1 MYLNLIY
8 NPVNHIIMETK
19 NYLKLFI
26 TICILLSNFLIIN
39 AQEIKLIGFNI
50 TENNELDIVKWSAGS
65 TAYDSSTPSTIQSVY
80 MGTSTFDVRS
90 GKFYVNAIQYDSGE
104 YQNKLFSYDTNSQIV
119 TVSPQSSIYNGG
131 SEVDM
136 ESGLVYSYDFTDPNN
151 PEFKMFNPS
160 TQAIT
165 TLGVINFDSFRGY
178 YHDSSCFD
186 SNLKIFYFTVLKE
199 DGIKELVTVNVNSQ
213 PFSYTIL
220 PIPDSIFVDFYGL
233 EFSNKT
239 NKIYTMSNDSYE
251 FGTPFSV
258 KIGILNPL
266 DATVST
272 IVDMVDTPGYEMGNK
287 TFDQETNSYIF
298 VGVDAVGDRHL
309 KVVNTVTGIVDN
321 LPLPSEYILEFECDN
336 SIFAVSK
343 YGVLGVNENITTT
356 FSISPN
362 PTRDFLKVNYDGVV
376 LNYSIIDVMGKIVAS
391 DNLTTN
397 NTIDVNELSNGMYI
411 LKITTDNEILT
422 KKFMVN

>member
-1 MYLNLIY
+1 MIY
-8 NPVNHIIMETK
+8 YSVNQIIMKTK
-19 NYLKLFI
+19 NYLKLFV
-26 TICILLSNFLIIN
+26 TICILLSNFLIVN

-50 TENNELDIVKWSAGS
+50 TENNELDIVKWNAGS
-65 TAYDSSTPSTIQSVY
+65 SSFNSSTPSTIQSVY

-90 GKFYVNAIQYDSGE
+90 GKFYVNAIQFGSGE

-160 TQAIT
+160 TQTTT
-165 TLGVINFDSFRGY
+165 TLGVINFDDFRSF

-186 SNLKIFYFTVLKE
+186 SNSKKFYFTVLNE

-220 PIPDSIFVDFYGL
+220 PIPDSVSVDFYGL

-239 NKIYTMSNDSYE
+239 NRIYTMYNNSYE
-251 FGTPFSV
+251 SETPISV

-287 TFDQETNSYIF
+287 TFDQETNSFIF
-298 VGVDAVGDRHL
+298 VGVDAVGERHL

-336 SIFAVSK
+336 SIFAVSR
-343 YGVLGVNENITTT
+343 YGVLGLNENKSTS

-362 PTRDFLKVNYDGVV
+362 PANDLLKVNFDGIVS
-376 LNYSIIDVMGKIVAS
+376 NYSIIDVMGKTVAS
-391 DNLTTN
+391 GNLNAN
-397 NTIDVNELSNGMYI
+397 NTINVYELSNGMYI
-411 LKITTDNEILT
+411 LKLATENEILT
-422 KKFMVN
+422 KKFLVN

>member
-1 MYLNLIY
+1 MKS
-8 NPVNHIIMETK
+8 K
-19 NYLKLFI
+19 NYLKLFV
-26 TICILLSNFLIIN
+26 TICILLSNFLIVN

-50 TENNELDIVKWSAGS
+50 TENNELDIVKWNAGS
-65 TAYDSSTPSTIQSVY
+65 SSFNSSTPSTIQSVY

-131 SEVDM
+131 SEVDT

-160 TQAIT
+160 TQTTT
-165 TLGVINFDSFRGY
+165 TLGVINFDDFRSF

-186 SNLKIFYFTVLKE
+186 SNSKKFYFTVLNE

-220 PIPDSIFVDFYGL
+220 PIPDSVSVDFYGL

-239 NKIYTMSNDSYE
+239 NRIYTMYNNSYE
-251 FGTPFSV
+251 SETPISV

-287 TFDQETNSYIF
+287 TFDQETNSFIF
-298 VGVDAVGDRHL
+298 VGVDAVGERHL

-336 SIFAVSK
+336 SIFAVSR
-343 YGVLGVNENITTT
+343 YGVLGLNENKSTS

-362 PTRDFLKVNYDGVV
+362 PANDLLKVNFDGIVS
-376 LNYSIIDVMGKIVAS
+376 NYSIIDVMGKTVAS
-391 DNLTTN
+391 GNLNAN
-397 NTIDVNELSNGMYI
+397 NTINVYELSNGMYI
-411 LKITTDNEILT
+411 LKLATENEILT
-422 KKFMVN
+422 KKFLVN

>member
-1 MYLNLIY
+1 
-8 NPVNHIIMETK
+8 METK

-65 TAYDSSTPSTIQSVY
+65 TAYDISTHSTIQSVY

-165 TLGVINFDSFRGY
+165 TLGVINFDSFRSY

-422 KKFMVN
+422 KKFIVN

>member
-1 MYLNLIY
+1 MIY
-8 NPVNHIIMETK
+8 YSVNQIIMKSK
-19 NYLKLFI
+19 NYLKLFV
-26 TICILLSNFLIIN
+26 TICILLSNFLIVN

-50 TENNELDIVKWSAGS
+50 TENNELDIVKWNAGS
-65 TAYDSSTPSTIQSVY
+65 SSFNSSTPSTIQSVY

-160 TQAIT
+160 TQTTT
-165 TLGVINFDSFRGY
+165 TLGVINFDDFRSF

-186 SNLKIFYFTVLKE
+186 SNSKKFYFTVLKE

-220 PIPDSIFVDFYGL
+220 PIPDSVSVDFYGL

-239 NKIYTMSNDSYE
+239 NRIYTMYNNSYE
-251 FGTPFSV
+251 SETPISV

-287 TFDQETNSYIF
+287 TFDQETNSLIF
-298 VGVDAVGDRHL
+298 VGVDAVGERHL

-336 SIFAVSK
+336 SIFAVSR
-343 YGVLGVNENITTT
+343 YGVLGLNENKSTS

-362 PTRDFLKVNYDGVV
+362 PANDFVKVDFNGIVS
-376 LNYSIIDVMGKIVAS
+376 NYSIIDVMGKTVAS
-391 DNLTTN
+391 GNLNAN
-397 NTIDVNELSNGMYI
+397 NTINVYELSNGMYI
-411 LKITTDNEILT
+411 LKLATENEILT
-422 KKFMVN
+422 KKFLVN